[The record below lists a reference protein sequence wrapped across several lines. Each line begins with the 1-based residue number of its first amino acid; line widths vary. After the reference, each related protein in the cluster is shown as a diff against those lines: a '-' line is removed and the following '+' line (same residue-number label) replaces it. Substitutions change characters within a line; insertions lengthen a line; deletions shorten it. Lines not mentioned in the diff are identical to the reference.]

1 MTPTTSFKATITALT
16 HDGRGIAHINGKTT
30 FIENALPGEE
40 VLFSYS
46 KKHNKYDEGKT
57 TEILK
62 PSTDRVIPLCQHY
75 GICGGCALQHL
86 SNDAQLNLKQKTL
99 LEQLKHFGGVE
110 PEILLPALR
119 GPLWGYRRR
128 GRLGAKYVTK
138 KQSVLVGFRE
148 KNGRYLADL
157 KRCEVLDPKV
167 GTLLVPLQNLI
178 AGLKAFQHIPQ
189 IEIAISDDTTGLVFR
204 HLTPLDIND
213 LAQLKNFAQAH
224 HIQLYLQPGDTQ
236 SIHCIWPEKDPKQ
249 LFYRLPEQRLELAFN
264 PSDFTQI
271 NSEINRKMVNL
282 ALELLEPKISDRIL
296 DLFCGL
302 GNFTL
307 AIAQHCSEVVGI
319 EGSAALVAQA
329 QKNALHNNIHN
340 AFFYEAN
347 LASDSLSGEWTKQNF
362 NKILLDPPRT
372 GALEIIQNLPKW
384 NIERIVYVSCN
395 PATLARDAGELAKQG
410 YRLFKAGI
418 MDMFPHT
425 HHVEA
430 ISLFI
435 KSTK

>member
-1 MTPTTSFKATITALT
+1 MTSTASFKTTISALT

-40 VLFSYS
+40 VLFSYT
-46 KKHNKYDEGKT
+46 KKHSKYDEGKT
-57 TEILK
+57 TEILS
-62 PSTDRVIPLCQHY
+62 PSADRVTPQCQHY

-86 SNDAQLNLKQKTL
+86 SGAAQLNLKQKTL

-110 PEILLPALR
+110 PENLLPPLE

-128 GRLGAKYVTK
+128 GRLGAKYVVK
-138 KQSVLVGFRE
+138 KQAVLVGFRE

-157 KRCEVLDPKV
+157 QSCEVLDPKV

-178 AGLKAFQHIPQ
+178 AGLKSFQHIPQ
-189 IEIAISDDTTGLVFR
+189 IEVAISDDTTGLVFR
-204 HLTPLDIND
+204 HMVPLDSSDI
-213 LAQLKNFAQAH
+213 AALKNFAQTN
-224 HIQLYLQPGDTQ
+224 HIQLYLQPGDTH

-249 LFYRLPEQRLELAFN
+249 LYYQLPQQKLELHFN

-282 ALELLEPKISDRIL
+282 ALELLEPKISDQIL

-307 AIAQHCSEVVGI
+307 AIAQQCKEVIGI
-319 EGSAALVAQA
+319 EGSEALVAQA
-329 QKNALHNNIHN
+329 QKNAQHNNIHN
-340 AFFYEAN
+340 AFFYAAN

-372 GALEIIQNLPKW
+372 GALEIIQNFPKW
-384 NIERIVYVSCN
+384 DIERIVYVSCN

-425 HHVEA
+425 NHVEA

-435 KSTK
+435 KTVK